1 MRLFAVKL
9 QALIESL
16 VGEGPLAAV
25 EESGSPR
32 AARRRL
38 SDWAASRLAQFDRAV
53 HLYFDEF
60 QALNNRAALGV
71 FRELLEHLPDNVTIF
86 IGSRTLPEIGLARL
100 VVNNQALVMRADQ
113 LRFSPPQAQQF
124 VAQTKGSPTRPQK
137 HT

>member
-1 MRLFAVKL
+1 MLRFAGHL

-16 VGEGPLAAV
+16 GGEGTLAAG

-86 IGSRTLPEIGLARL
+86 IGSRSEEHTSELQSLMRISYAVFCLKKKNKYLNYNVRTKIAPQ
-100 VVNNQALVMRADQ
+100 NNKR
-113 LRFSPPQAQQF
+113 
-124 VAQTKGSPTRPQK
+124 
-137 HT
+137 

>member
-71 FRELLEHLPDNVTIF
+71 FRELLEHLPDNVPIS
-86 IGSRTLPEIGLARL
+86 IGRSE
-100 VVNNQALVMRADQ
+100 
-113 LRFSPPQAQQF
+113 
-124 VAQTKGSPTRPQK
+124 K
-137 HT
+137 HTSELQSLMRIPYAVFCLKKKNRKLLNTQTSITDS